1 MGKESVVVSS
11 VDPSPLF
18 LTALPYVSWLESRG
32 EDYRVLLTPPVY
44 PLWEWRGFRELGRSG
59 ATLVFIG
66 DLLTPA
72 NLRRMEP
79 IIDLAGGAIVATG
92 PWCAGAL
99 ERRARHAGL
108 QVYEYRGLARAYGI
122 PRPPEGVQDFVAR
135 EASRLFTVNRYLFAR
150 VLGGPEATE
159 WAREAARDL
168 MERGVSWLREYLGEL
183 LADAVNTVEDLLD
196 SAECR
201 EEPWGHY
208 AEAPL
213 ASLEDHAL
221 LAPAAARA
229 ARRSRKPVLAA
240 SRGPT
245 SWHTAALYD
254 SDAQGRKSRLAQLLE
269 RLAESRGGYA
279 TCGRYTVEVTARPD
293 AFERIIS
300 SFREEARALAAGGG
314 G

>member
-1 MGKESVVVSS
+1 MREASVVVSS

-18 LTALPYVSWLESRG
+18 LTALPYVSWLDTRG

-44 PLWEWRGFRELGRSG
+44 PIWEWRELRELGRGG
-59 ATLVFIG
+59 AILVFIG

-92 PWCAGAL
+92 SWCAGTL
-99 ERRARHAGL
+99 ERRARHSGL
-108 QVYEYRGLARAYGI
+108 QVYEYRGLAKAYGI

-135 EASRLFTVNRYLFAR
+135 EASKLFTANRYLFAKI
-150 VLGGPEATE
+150 LGGPEATE
-159 WAREAARDL
+159 WAREASRSL
-168 MERGVSWLREYLGEL
+168 MERGVSWLKEYLGEI

-196 SAECR
+196 TAECS

-213 ASLEDHAL
+213 ERLEEHAL
-221 LAPAAARA
+221 LAPAVARA
-229 ARRSRKPVLAA
+229 ARRSRRPVLAA
-240 SRGPT
+240 ARGPT
-245 SWHTAALYD
+245 PWHTAALYD
-254 SDAQGRKSRLAQLLE
+254 SDAQGKRSRLAQLLE
-269 RLAESRGGYA
+269 RLAEARGGYA

-293 AFERIIS
+293 ALERIIA
-300 SFREEARALAAGGG
+300 SFREAASEASGPKG
-314 G
+314 